1 MRRRWKIAFAGAV
14 AVAALSGTI
23 SAFREPHS
31 PPSVSPAAATPAPT
45 TQSEL
50 PAPVRPA
57 FTVPTPHPL
66 TGERSVVQWAPV
78 ERPIAAHAKPSRR
91 AAVVARVGR
100 STPEQTANILLV
112 LARAHDESG
121 GVWVKV
127 RLPVLPNGT
136 TGWVPRGALG
146 GYVEVRTRLVVDLR
160 RLTATLLRDGR
171 PVFSAPVGVGT
182 PGSPTP
188 RGEFYVRNR
197 LTDYRSPFYGP
208 IAYGTSARSP
218 TLTDWPAG
226 GFVGIHGTNR
236 PELIPGRISH
246 GCIRL
251 RNRDILRLDKLMPV
265 GTPLTIR

>member
-1 MRRRWKIAFAGAV
+1 MRRRWKIALAGAV
-14 AVAALSGTI
+14 TVVAVSVLTAALRGTR
-23 SAFREPHS
+23 A
-31 PPSVSPAAATPAPT
+31 PPTVAPAAATPAAATPA
-45 TQSEL
+45 EL
-50 PAPVRPA
+50 PAPVPPA
-57 FTVPTPHPL
+57 FTVPTPRPL
-66 TGERSVVQWAPV
+66 RGGSTAIEWAPV
-78 ERPIAAHAKPSRR
+78 ERPIAARTKPSRR
-91 AAVVARVGR
+91 AAVIARIGR
-100 STPEQTANILLV
+100 STPERTANILLV

-121 GVWVKV
+121 GVWLKV

-146 GYVEVRTRLVVDLR
+146 GYVEVRTHLVVDLR
-160 RLTATLLRDGR
+160 RLTVTLLRDGR
-171 PVFSAPVGVGT
+171 PVFSAPIGVGT
-182 PGSPTP
+182 PSSPTP

-208 IAYGTSARSP
+208 IAFGTSARSP

-251 RNRDILRLDKLMPV
+251 RNRDIVRLDKLMPV